1 MQKVRLLLAEDDE
14 RYARRLKKNLEGEH
28 FQVELAPDGRSAL
41 ERLSRESYDLLLA
54 DIRMP
59 VMDGLELLQA
69 VKSGR
74 QAGVDSDLPVIL
86 LTSVNSVQTAV
97 EAMQAGAADYL
108 IKDAEW
114 DEIVLH
120 LDRVVEQSRW
130 LRENEALRQQV
141 AAQSPSGEVVGSS
154 RMIQN
159 VLQQAKAAAE
169 TEATILITGETGV
182 GKELVA
188 RFIHENSPQREGPF
202 MDVNCAALPDDNM
215 FQSELFG
222 HERGAFTGAYD
233 QRKGRFEL
241 ARGGTLFLDEIGDL
255 SPDSQAKLLRV
266 LESRTFE
273 RLGGSRKIQADVRFL
288 LATNRDLNR
297 EVAQG
302 RFRQDLYYRV
312 NVLQIQIPPLRQR
325 VEDIQPLAEHFES
338 LFSNRYGRPAMRFS
352 EEALQ
357 VLRSHDWP
365 GNVRELKNVL
375 ERLSLVHPGG
385 EVRGEDLRAC
395 GLDAKQTTEPEL
407 VRLPSGGV
415 ALEEIEKSAI
425 LQALDRSGWVQKE
438 AAELLGISVD
448 RMNARIRKFGLT
460 HPSWKIHR

>member
-1 MQKVRLLLAEDDE
+1 
-14 RYARRLKKNLEGEH
+14 
-28 FQVELAPDGRSAL
+28 
-41 ERLSRESYDLLLA
+41 
-54 DIRMP
+54 
-59 VMDGLELLQA
+59 
-69 VKSGR
+69 
-74 QAGVDSDLPVIL
+74 
-86 LTSVNSVQTAV
+86 
-97 EAMQAGAADYL
+97 
-108 IKDAEW
+108 
-114 DEIVLH
+114 
-120 LDRVVEQSRW
+120 
-130 LRENEALRQQV
+130 
-141 AAQSPSGEVVGSS
+141 VVGSS